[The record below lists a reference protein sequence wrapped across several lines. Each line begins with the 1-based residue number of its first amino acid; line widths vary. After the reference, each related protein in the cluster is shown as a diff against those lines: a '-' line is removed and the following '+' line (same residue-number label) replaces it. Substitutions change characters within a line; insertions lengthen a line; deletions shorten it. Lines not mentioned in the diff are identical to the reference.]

1 MAIKRVHD
9 VEYHKAYYEANRER
23 ILARKKAYAIQLGE
37 KLLEKKRSEYAVNKI
52 KRCQQKKEYRKHAA
66 ANIAYLNAGRK
77 KATKQ
82 RTPEWLTDF
91 DKLKMR
97 CIYSVAAM
105 LTRCNKEPWH
115 VDHIIPLRGNMVSGL
130 HVPSNLQVMRGS
142 ENSAKK
148 NKFGV
153 LHG

>member
-1 MAIKRVHD
+1 MAAKRVHD

-23 ILARKKAYAIQLGE
+23 ILARKKAYAFQLGE
-37 KLLEKKRSEYAVNKI
+37 KFLAKKREEYAANKI
-52 KRCQQKKEYRKHAA
+52 HICQQKKKYRKHAA

-105 LTRCNKEPWH
+105 LTRYNKEPWH

-130 HVPSNLQVMRGS
+130 HVPSNLQVMRGV
-142 ENSAKK
+142 ENISKK
-148 NKFGV
+148 NKFEALNG
-153 LHG
+153 